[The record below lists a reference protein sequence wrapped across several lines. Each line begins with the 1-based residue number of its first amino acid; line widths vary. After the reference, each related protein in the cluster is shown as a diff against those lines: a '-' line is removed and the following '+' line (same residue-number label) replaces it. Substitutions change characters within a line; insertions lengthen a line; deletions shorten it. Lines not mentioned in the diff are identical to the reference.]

1 MSKEHQF
8 NKTRKGR
15 VMAESIFGIHEQALK
30 VRTQRGELLANNLAN
45 ADTPNFKAKDLD
57 FRAALKSASND
68 MGGSYQSD
76 MKKTNSRHIDGDGFS
91 STSRFLMYRQSTQP
105 SLDGNT
111 VETHIEKAQFMEN
124 AMQQQ
129 ATLEFLNGKIKGI
142 RGALRGE

>member
-1 MSKEHQF
+1 
-8 NKTRKGR
+8 
-15 VMAESIFGIHEQALK
+15 MAESIFGIHEQALR
-30 VRTQRGELLANNLAN
+30 VRTQRAQLLANNLAN

-57 FRAALKSASND
+57 FRAALQDANQQMSSP
-68 MGGSYQSD
+68 YHTD
-76 MKKTNSRHIDGDGFS
+76 MKKTNARHIDGDGFS
-91 STSRFLMYRQSTQP
+91 STSQYLKYRQSTQP

-129 ATLEFLNGKIKGI
+129 ATLEFLNSKIKGI